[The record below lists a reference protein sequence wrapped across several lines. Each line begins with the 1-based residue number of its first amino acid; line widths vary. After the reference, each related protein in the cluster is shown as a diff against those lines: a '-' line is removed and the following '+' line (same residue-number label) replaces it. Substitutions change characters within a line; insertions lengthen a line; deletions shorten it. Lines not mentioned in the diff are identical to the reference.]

1 MVIKGSGRLRQQAF
15 WQNGA
20 FDVNVRKTI
29 DLCLLFP

>member
-1 MVIKGSGRLRQQAF
+1 MVIKGSGRPRQQAF

-20 FDVNVRKTI
+20 FEGIVRKTI